1 MDEMTQHNAA
11 LVEEMNA
18 SIEQTE
24 GQAGKLDTIVE
35 TFTLDTPA
43 VAAGTKAARPV
54 AAIAR
59 PAAPAEP
66 GARAL
71 LGKVKK
77 AAKAYFGG
85 AAAEDWNEF

>member
-1 MDEMTQHNAA
+1 M
-11 LVEEMNA
+11 
-18 SIEQTE
+18 
-24 GQAGKLDTIVE
+24 
-35 TFTLDTPA
+35 PA
-43 VAAGTKAARPV
+43 VAAGAKAARPV
-54 AAIAR
+54 AAAAR
-59 PAAPAEP
+59 QATPAEP